1 MLFELREERVE
12 HLSTGAVEV
21 TERKIAARN
30 ESEID
35 PKFLDMEV
43 GHRKTLSQSLDNDI
57 IFSVVRIK

>member
-21 TERKIAARN
+21 TERKITARN